1 LANLLCIEVFIKIG
15 KFLSLIE
22 STITVKIR
30 MWQSFKFRY
39 LKMPLFLLLMA
50 SLCICVVP
58 ESSAKQS
65 YTVKPPPF
73 WVQNTPLPQEELAKN
88 DSQSSVIYLLLENQ
102 IHVTTSRTE
111 RYHRRVQKVLTTSG
125 LDDVSQ
131 LEFNFEPSYQELQIH
146 HIRILRGGETIE
158 ALKPKEIKVIQQEKE
173 LDQQLYNGTFSAI
186 TFLSDVRQGDI
197 IDYAYSIN
205 GENPVM
211 RGRFSSSFP
220 VDLNQPVEKL
230 RWRLLYPGSRSLY
243 IQNHRTDIRP
253 VTRTLGNE
261 TEYIWERNNVEAIEV
276 EDYTPAWFD
285 AYPYVQLSEF
295 ASWEDVVNWAA
306 PLYQIKQPLS
316 PKLQQQ
322 INKWRA
328 ESPQAEQQLIS
339 ALRFTQD
346 EVRYLG
352 VELDVY
358 SHQPNQPSAVF
369 ERRFGDCK
377 DKSLLLVSMLN
388 SLGIEA
394 YPALVHTSEQHELD
408 EWQPT
413 PYAFD
418 HCIVQAKLNDKTY
431 WLDPTISYQRG
442 ELAIYQ
448 NPNYERALVVREGSK
463 ALEKIQTPTLDKPA
477 IEVKQVYQVP
487 DDDSFATLLIDTTYR
502 GEAADSTRYRIAE
515 QSLAEL
521 GKSYLNYYAEQDHS
535 IKAAGQP
542 VIVDDPQTNT
552 LKISEKYTITEFW
565 NNGERSFYADQ
576 IYSSL
581 SNPRTVKRAMPIAVS
596 HPVYVSES
604 IEVHLPRAFSIEN
617 TSGTLADGS
626 ISFDYRYTTQ
636 GKVMK
641 MDFKLQSLRDF
652 VPPDQTEKY
661 IKTVE
666 KIKTYAGYTISRDA
680 SGRFDARGTEKGV
693 SGFFT
698 AFVWA
703 LFIGPFVIFG
713 TLFGLRRMREKK
725 RLNGFKQKYHSV
737 PGAEPANAIRLNTQE
752 EMFWQVSNFR
762 SACGSPFYK
771 QGAQLQSENMSFD
784 GQRLTVI
791 ALQCEVCGET
801 RDVYFAQINSSINQ

>member
-1 LANLLCIEVFIKIG
+1 
-15 KFLSLIE
+15 
-22 STITVKIR
+22 

-39 LKMPLFLLLMA
+39 LKISLFLLLMA
-50 SLCICVVP
+50 LLSICP
-58 ESSAKQS
+58 ASKISAKQS
-65 YTVKPPPF
+65 YIVKPPPI

-102 IHVTTSRTE
+102 IRVTPSTTE
-111 RYHRRVQKVLTTSG
+111 RYHRRVRKVLTTSG

-158 ALKPKEIKVIQQEKE
+158 ALKPKEIKIIQQEKE

-211 RGRFSSSFP
+211 RGRFSSSFA
-220 VDLNQPVEKL
+220 VDLTQPVEKL
-230 RWRLLYPGSRSLY
+230 RWRLLYPASRSLY

-253 VTRTLGNE
+253 ATRTLGNE
-261 TEYIWERNNVEAIEV
+261 TEYVWERNNVEAIEA
-276 EDYTPAWFD
+276 EDYTPTWFD
-285 AYPYVQLSEF
+285 PYPYVQLSEF
-295 ASWEDVVNWAA
+295 ARWEEVVNWAT

-316 PKLQQQ
+316 PKLEQQ

-328 ESPQAEQQLIS
+328 ESKQPEQQLVS

-352 VELDVY
+352 VELDAY

-394 YPALVHTSEQHELD
+394 YPALVHTSEQHKLD

-442 ELAIYQ
+442 DLATYQ
-448 NPNYERALVVREGSK
+448 NPNYERALVVREGTS
-463 ALEKIQTPTLDKPA
+463 ALERIQTPTLDKPA

-487 DDDSFATLLIDTTYR
+487 DDNSPAILLVDTIYR
-502 GEAADSTRYRIAE
+502 GESADSTRYTIAE

-521 GKSYLNYYAEQDHS
+521 GKSYLDYYAEQDHS
-535 IKAAGQP
+535 IKAEGQP
-542 VIVDDPQTNT
+542 VIIDDPQTNT
-552 LKISEKYTITEFW
+552 LKVSEKYTITEFW

-576 IYSSL
+576 IYNNL
-581 SNPRTVKRAMPIAVS
+581 RNPNSAKRTMPIAVS

-617 TSGTLADGS
+617 ASGTLADGS
-626 ISFDYRYTTQ
+626 INFDYRYTTQ
-636 GKVMK
+636 GKIIK
-641 MDFKLQSLRDF
+641 MDFKLRSLRDF
-652 VPPDQTEKY
+652 VPPDQAANY

-666 KIKTYAGYTISRDA
+666 KIKAYAGYTISRDA
-680 SGRFDARGTEKGV
+680 QGRLNVKGIGSGLN
-693 SGFFT
+693 GFFT

-713 TLFGLRRMREKK
+713 TLFGIRRMREKK
-725 RLNGFKQKYHSV
+725 RLDGFKQKFHSM
-737 PGAEPANAIRLNTQE
+737 PGTEPANAIRLNNEQE
-752 EMFWQVSNFR
+752 IFWHVSNFR

-771 QGAQLQSENMSFD
+771 QGTQLHSENMSFD
-784 GQRLTVI
+784 GQRLTLI

-801 RDVYFAQINSSINQ
+801 RDVYFAQTNPSVNQ